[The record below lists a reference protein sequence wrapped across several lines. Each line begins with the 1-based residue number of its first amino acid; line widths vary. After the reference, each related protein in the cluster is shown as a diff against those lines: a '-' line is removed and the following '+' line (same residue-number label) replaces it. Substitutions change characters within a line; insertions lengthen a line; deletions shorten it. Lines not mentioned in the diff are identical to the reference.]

1 MRILLGLLF
10 VIATLS
16 AEYYPSYHQLAP
28 TKGLVNE
35 LKNFTIKN
43 FSFYNESIRFSVY
56 GEAKKYKNKWCG
68 NKFYNLKVY
77 VPKGIKKTYITMTPI
92 PNSSYFVLAKFI
104 PQNARLP
111 EGYTID
117 WTNPQETKS
126 TDQADYFSDRP
137 YLIWAR
143 HGGILFEFP
152 RFKDTILHP
161 EILENFPG
169 GWIYFKIIQ
178 ASQFVNSQFG
188 HIDNPSMGFAVKY
201 YYDKSY
207 KESLKDFLKTT
218 KFDPQTG
225 DPIDHFLQIQEKAP
239 TCNNYGA
246 LSTISGVPD
255 SDITGYEFQ
264 YGITR
269 DPNLPVLDV
278 GADKTAI
285 KTGDS
290 INVKA
295 TVNVGNKPLQGVQN
309 IIDVELNQNTTVSK
323 TGILLTSDLGC
334 AKLQNIQISDD
345 LQKGEILYSDNGNN
359 WYKEKNNSAIAGNIQ
374 YVGYFIENGVDVNKK
389 ITMDI
394 IAKIDDSC
402 TPKNIFTLQYRLDNG
417 DVKELTKSLYFSR
430 AETTT
435 SGGDSYT
442 GGSAYTLSQSMIS
455 TSSSSGT
462 KSRAQIYCESH
473 GGTWADGTCL
483 SGKKTPVEDTS
494 HIDST
499 QDFPSMNENTSISS
513 SSSGTKSRAQ
523 IYCESHGGTWADG
536 TCLSGKKTPVEDTSH
551 IDSTQDF
558 PSMNEN
564 TSISSSSSGTKSR
577 AQIYCESHG
586 GTWADGTCLSG
597 KKTPVEDTSHIDST
611 QDFPS
616 MNENTSISSSSSGTK
631 SRAQIYCESHGGTWA
646 DGTCLSG
653 KKTPVEDTSHIDST
667 QDFPSMNE
675 NTSISSSS
683 SGTKSRAQIYCESH
697 GGTWADGTCL
707 SDGSDS
713 SSSSSSKHQVG
724 DEISG
729 VTQGTNSS
737 VSKIFTIAQKLAKRS
752 LSIDGYFAHYGS
764 GSFDWMYRSAKSG
777 KVYKLEGMD
786 KNGYFKWTNLTDFFS
801 KSYVRN
807 GKIIIGSLK
816 STRDVNNEK
825 TSAFIKDL
833 ENKEFP
839 IDGYFAHYGSGSF
852 DWIYKSAKS
861 EKVWKLEGMDES
873 GYFKWTKLTDYFN
886 EIRVQDDKIIIGNA
900 FEETSSDT
908 TSSLSNSVRSE
919 SSISSSLSQSSSSSS
934 STHSSSSSMQSSSS
948 NSVSTFP
955 SI

>member
-536 TCLSGKKTPVEDTSH
+536 TCLS
-551 IDSTQDF
+551 
-558 PSMNEN
+558 
-564 TSISSSSSGTKSR
+564 
-577 AQIYCESHG
+577 
-586 GTWADGTCLSG
+586 
-597 KKTPVEDTSHIDST
+597 
-611 QDFPS
+611 
-616 MNENTSISSSSSGTK
+616 
-631 SRAQIYCESHGGTWA
+631 
-646 DGTCLSG
+646 
-653 KKTPVEDTSHIDST
+653 
-667 QDFPSMNE
+667 
-675 NTSISSSS
+675 
-683 SGTKSRAQIYCESH
+683 
-697 GGTWADGTCL
+697 
-707 SDGSDS
+707 DGSDS